1 MGGMSAKGA
10 DRIESMGVEK
20 RQPFTQAS
28 VTGRDF
34 ANWDEVGKGKLLM
47 SAVKDYRTIPHG
59 DAAVYVIFSYNTP
72 IAWCV
77 FNGDDMEWTVP
88 NVHYSV
94 TTKMHQSI
102 IRRRLNQLRIGYG
115 E

>member
-1 MGGMSAKGA
+1 MGLSRKGA
-10 DRIESMGVEK
+10 ECIETMGIDK

-34 ANWDEVGKGKLLM
+34 PNWEEVTKGKLLM

-59 DAAVYVIFSYNTP
+59 DTTVYVVFSYQTP

-88 NVHYSV
+88 NVHYSA
-94 TTKMHQSI
+94 TTKGHQNVV
-102 IRRRLNQLRIGYG
+102 RRRLNQLQLGYG